1 MYTLTFPSSLPFTTS
16 FDFLCWT
23 WWNFVPYYTTSDCIS
38 QGFAGFSFWINGY
51 TFKILKKMI
60 RFDPCWTFLRHYGI
74 YGADSRIALFH
85 FGKFVCLSFRKCVLG
100 KRIVYSRFSFHFL
113 WYEALVLC
121 ILLCLNWIHT
131 YVHVHHVCMLVF
143 YIVRF
148 VISTE
153 FYNIRYLVNKAN
165 TWGNRALLQILY
177 TI

>member
-1 MYTLTFPSSLPFTTS
+1 MYTLPPVHYLLRFSVLNVVEFCAILYDQRLHFSGFCRIFFLDKWVHLQ
-16 FDFLCWT
+16 DFEKNDEIRPLL
-23 WWNFVPYYTTSDCIS
+23 NFLT
-38 QGFAGFSFWINGY
+38 A
-51 TFKILKKMI
+51 
-60 RFDPCWTFLRHYGI
+60 LRYLRCRQQNC
-74 YGADSRIALFH
+74 SLFH

-113 WYEALVLC
+113 WYQALVLC
-121 ILLCLNWIHT
+121 ILLCLNCIHT

-153 FYNIRYLVNKAN
+153 FYNIRYLVNRTN